1 MLCKQLIKHPARS
14 ISENDTVENAAALMR
29 DENLGF
35 LPVTDAA
42 GICVGTITDRDIA
55 VRLVAEKRSAAT
67 RVLAVMSREPVCCRP
82 DDDLRDAEQAMS
94 RKRISRILCIDETGQ
109 LLGVISTSD
118 LAQHDDGW
126 RVARTMRQI
135 TDRRGLRRP

>member
-1 MLCKQLIKHPARS
+1 MLCKEVIKRSARS
-14 ISENDTVENAAALMR
+14 VSEGDTVENAAALMR

-42 GICVGTITDRDIA
+42 GTCVGTVTDRDIA
-55 VRLVAEKRSAAT
+55 VRLVAERRSAVT
-67 RVLAVMSREPVCCRP
+67 RVRAVMSRDPIYCRP
-82 DDDLRDAEQAMS
+82 GDDLRDAEQIMA

-118 LAQHDDGW
+118 LAQHEDGW